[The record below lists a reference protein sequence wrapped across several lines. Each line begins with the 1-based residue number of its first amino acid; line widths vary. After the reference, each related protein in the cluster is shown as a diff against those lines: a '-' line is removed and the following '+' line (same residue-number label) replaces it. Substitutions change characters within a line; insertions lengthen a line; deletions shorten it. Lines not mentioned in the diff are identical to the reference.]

1 MKGLEWLVL
10 CRNLLERIHAQEEEN
25 DHLATMELEGSE
37 EQAAIALQLE
47 QGRESLR
54 RMRLQF
60 PARMEQ
66 AMKAIS
72 RLDGMQRKC
81 LWAYYVLGLS
91 NAAASQELRY
101 DQRTFLR
108 RKAEGLKRLERL
120 DKEVTA

>member
-1 MKGLEWLVL
+1 MKGLEWLEL
-10 CRNLLERIHAQEEEN
+10 CRNLLERIHAQEMEN
-25 DHLATMELEGSE
+25 DRLAAMTLEGSE
-37 EQAAIALQLE
+37 EQAAVTLQLE

-60 PARMEQ
+60 PVRMDQ
-66 AMKAIS
+66 AMRAIS
-72 RLDGMQRKC
+72 RLEGMQRKC

-91 NAAASQELRY
+91 NAAAAKELRY